1 MSEILLRKI
10 KIEPKDD
17 EEEKPLD
24 NVVNLRRIKI
34 EKEPLVKLNKRIKIE
49 IPDEVDELE
58 NALESIRD
66 PNESTKKRKE
76 ITESTKSKRSKPYVP
91 PEDRGPLVVN
101 SSSESSDSAVE
112 AEKKIINK
120 NLQRERLKL
129 EKIKAK
135 KRPAAEN
142 VLSTDDLPK
151 DSGVPSYT
159 PEEIENLLNHD
170 PPMPIESGMTVDE
183 LREIQQAVNGN
194 LKIVGSDQDKLEGLD
209 SSERVYFRKSYK
221 QLLEQRPPATPQQ
234 RAERVAKNP
243 FEFEYIRQMLSR
255 LPRDVQSRNEMK
267 IRDMTRRAI
276 HANTRAHEESYM
288 CAPQENEFPCCNGD
302 HCVGREIPVSK
313 PFTLKAFLFEN
324 EHEKYISFHER
335 PAEVENGE
343 RECIL
348 CMRKRVLM
356 HFMLIRASGPERI
369 DFNPRIPISRYRNI
383 VDDPNEYRLED
394 CIASTDGRNGVLIE
408 PVVAFKLTDYD
419 VEIRDGI
426 LHYQQKLAYPDT
438 NAVERKLDEAQIY
451 DNQQPERQ
459 QKQQYQ
465 NQVEQTAY

>member
-1 MSEILLRKI
+1 
-10 KIEPKDD
+10 
-17 EEEKPLD
+17 
-24 NVVNLRRIKI
+24 V
-34 EKEPLVKLNKRIKIE
+34 
-49 IPDEVDELE
+49 
-58 NALESIRD
+58 
-66 PNESTKKRKE
+66 
-76 ITESTKSKRSKPYVP
+76 
-91 PEDRGPLVVN
+91 
-101 SSSESSDSAVE
+101 
-112 AEKKIINK
+112 
-120 NLQRERLKL
+120 
-129 EKIKAK
+129 
-135 KRPAAEN
+135 
-142 VLSTDDLPK
+142 DLPN
-151 DSGVPSYT
+151 DSGVPRYT
-159 PEEIENLLNHD
+159 TEEIQNMFRQD
-170 PPMPIESGMTVDE
+170 SPMPIESGMSIAE
-183 LREIQQAVNGN
+183 LREIEQVVNGN
-194 LKIVGSDQDKLEGLD
+194 LKIVGSDHDNLEGMHN
-209 SSERVYFRKSYK
+209 SERVYFRKSYK
-221 QLLEQRPPATPQQ
+221 QLMEQKPPATPQQ

-276 HANTRAHEESYM
+276 HASTRAHEESYM

-302 HCVGREIPVSK
+302 DCVGRQIPVSK

-324 EHEKYISFHER
+324 EHENFISYHER
-335 PAEVENGE
+335 PKEVEDGE

-419 VEIRDGI
+419 VEIRNGI
-426 LHYQQKLAYPDT
+426 LHYRQKLSYPD
-438 NAVERKLDEAQIY
+438 ALASERKIDETQLY

-459 QKQQYQ
+459 QRQQYQ
-465 NQVEQTAY
+465 NQVEQAAY